1 MKHSLTKSPLWFDD
15 IQGYVY
21 GIKNSL
27 GNYVAWWPFDTTLS
41 KARFSYTVLIE
52 NTYKP
57 NLGVVKPVH
66 QNNDV
71 AVYPNPTCHKQMIV
85 VKSSKT
91 QNLEI
96 ELYDVSGRLIK
107 NVYLG
112 KAWIGEQL
120 FDVDVSDIS
129 NGIYFYKIKIGNSQ
143 LHFKIIKQ

>member
-1 MKHSLTKSPLWFDD
+1 
-15 IQGYVY
+15 
-21 GIKNSL
+21 
-27 GNYVAWWPFDTTLS
+27 
-41 KARFSYTVLIE
+41 
-52 NTYKP
+52 
-57 NLGVVKPVH
+57 
-66 QNNDV
+66 
-71 AVYPNPTCHKQMIV
+71 MIV